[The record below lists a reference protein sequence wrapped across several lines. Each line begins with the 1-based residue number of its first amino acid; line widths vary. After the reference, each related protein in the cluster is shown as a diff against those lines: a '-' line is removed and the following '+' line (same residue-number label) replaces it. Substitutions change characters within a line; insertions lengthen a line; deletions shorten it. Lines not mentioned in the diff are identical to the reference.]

1 MMPSFRPVFLLC
13 CIAMLGL
20 SACRS
25 ESDKAPAAAPERSS
39 PDELFGD
46 LFHAVQMDRVFPD
59 GKTFVDCTPRFP
71 ADTIMARYAAAKA
84 VAGFDLRA
92 FVLEHFEL
100 PKAYASGFVSDP
112 GRSAAEHIDALWE
125 VLTRRPDDAAQAGS
139 LIPLPHPYIVPGGR
153 FGEVYYWDSYFT
165 LLGLQAAGRA
175 DIVRNM
181 VSNFAYLIDTVGFI
195 PNGNRTYYLGRS
207 QPPFFSMMVR
217 VLEEMDGADAALRY
231 LPQLEREHAF
241 WMEGK
246 AGLSQE
252 NPEHRR
258 VLRMPDGSV
267 LNRYWDDRHKPRPES
282 YREDLETSQNSPRED
297 QAVFL
302 DLRAGAESGWDF
314 SSRWLSDPMDL
325 ATIRTTAIVPVDL
338 NALLYHLETMI
349 EAYARRAGKTEQADR
364 YARLAAERKAAL
376 QRYCWDAE
384 AGFFMDYDFENERPT
399 GVLSLAGAY
408 PLFFKIADDTQA
420 TLVAQVIERDFLKAG
435 GVVTTLTNT
444 GQQWDAPNGWAP
456 LQWITIQGL
465 RHYNHTRLADEVRNR
480 WVALNEKVYRNTGKM
495 VEKYNVLDM
504 TLEAGGGEY
513 PVQDGFGWT
522 NGVLLRLLSET
533 GSGKGKE

>member
-1 MMPSFRPVFLLC
+1 MVLLFRSAILLC
-13 CIAMLGL
+13 CIALLGL

-25 ESDKAPAAAPERSS
+25 ESDKAPEPERSS

-46 LFHAVQMDRVFPD
+46 LFHAVQMNRVFPD
-59 GKTFVDCTPRFP
+59 GKTFVDCTPKFP
-71 ADTIMARYAAAKA
+71 TDTILARYTAAKA
-84 VAGFDLRA
+84 VPGFDLRA
-92 FVLEHFEL
+92 FVLDHFDL

-112 GRSAAEHIDALWE
+112 GRSAVEHIDALWE

-231 LPQLEREHAF
+231 LPQLEREYAF
-241 WMEGK
+241 WMEGR
-246 AGLSQE
+246 AGLSEE
-252 NPEHRR
+252 NPAHRR
-258 VLRMPDGSV
+258 VLRMSDGSV

-282 YREDLETSQNSPRED
+282 YREDLETAQNSPRED

-325 ATIRTTAIVPVDL
+325 TTIRTTAIVPVDL
-338 NALLYHLETMI
+338 NALLYHLETML

-364 YARLAAERKAAL
+364 YARLAGERKAAL

-420 TLVAQVIERDFLKAG
+420 TVVAQVIERDFLKAG

-465 RHYNHTRLADEVRNR
+465 RRYGHTRLADEVRNR

-533 GSGKGKE
+533 GSGKSKE

>member
-1 MMPSFRPVFLLC
+1 
-13 CIAMLGL
+13 
-20 SACRS
+20 
-25 ESDKAPAAAPERSS
+25 
-39 PDELFGD
+39 
-46 LFHAVQMDRVFPD
+46 
-59 GKTFVDCTPRFP
+59 
-71 ADTIMARYAAAKA
+71 
-84 VAGFDLRA
+84 
-92 FVLEHFEL
+92 
-100 PKAYASGFVSDP
+100 
-112 GRSAAEHIDALWE
+112 
-125 VLTRRPDDAAQAGS
+125 
-139 LIPLPHPYIVPGGR
+139 
-153 FGEVYYWDSYFT
+153 
-165 LLGLQAAGRA
+165 
-175 DIVRNM
+175 
-181 VSNFAYLIDTVGFI
+181 
-195 PNGNRTYYLGRS
+195 
-207 QPPFFSMMVR
+207 
-217 VLEEMDGADAALRY
+217 
-231 LPQLEREHAF
+231 
-241 WMEGK
+241 
-246 AGLSQE
+246 
-252 NPEHRR
+252 
-258 VLRMPDGSV
+258 MPDGSV

-314 SSRWLSDPMDL
+314 SSRWLSDPLDL

-338 NALLYHLETMI
+338 NALLYHLETML
-349 EAYARRAGKTEQADR
+349 ETYARRAGKTEQADR

-376 QRYCWDAE
+376 QRYCWDAA
-384 AGFFMDYDFENERPT
+384 AGFFMDYDFENERPA